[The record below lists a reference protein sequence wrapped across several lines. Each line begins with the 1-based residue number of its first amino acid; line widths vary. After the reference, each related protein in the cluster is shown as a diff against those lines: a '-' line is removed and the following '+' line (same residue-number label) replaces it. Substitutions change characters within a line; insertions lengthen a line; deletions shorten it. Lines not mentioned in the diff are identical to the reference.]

1 MAEAVGVVASA
12 LTFATVVAQVT
23 ESIIKIKHCWSQ
35 FREAPN
41 DLRYLMRD
49 LELFGVI
56 LAEIEEDLSQ
66 GPVAFALKTNNHVM
80 RSLEYCKEASN
91 GLQALSTE
99 LEHDI
104 NSSSRLRKSYAA
116 AKVVLQRGK
125 LESHMTRLRNAN
137 QLLSLSQQCYTRCV
151 LCDVLSTH

>member
-1 MAEAVGVVASA
+1 MAEVVGVIASA

-35 FREAPN
+35 FREVPS
-41 DLRYLMRD
+41 DLRNLMRD

-66 GPVAFALKTNNHVM
+66 GPVAFALKTSNHAM
-80 RSLEYCKEASN
+80 RSLEYCKEASTD
-91 GLQALSTE
+91 LQALSNE
-99 LEHDI
+99 LERDL

-116 AKVVLQRGK
+116 AKVVMQRGK

-151 LCDVLSTH
+151 LHDMLSTY